1 MSHNDHKP
9 YWIGARIDGNS
20 TANKNESTLR
30 YVDGTNVEDNQWNE
44 WGKKSYQND
53 FTGTCIALNKNK
65 HGSWTLEKR
74 NCKDKLSFVCEYFI
88 YEMTKDYI

>member
-1 MSHNDHKP
+1 MSHNDHKS
-9 YWIGARIDGNS
+9 YWIGARIDHNR

-30 YVDGTNVEDNQWNE
+30 YVDGTNVEDNQWKE

-65 HGSWTLEKR
+65 HGLWTLEKR

-88 YEMTKDYI
+88 